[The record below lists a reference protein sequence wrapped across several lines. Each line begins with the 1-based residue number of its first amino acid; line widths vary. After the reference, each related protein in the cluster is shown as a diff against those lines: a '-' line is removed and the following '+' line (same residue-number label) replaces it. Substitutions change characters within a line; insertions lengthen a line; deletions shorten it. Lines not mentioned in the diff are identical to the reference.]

1 MVQDEKRRRAP
12 AMSHEER
19 RDAIVRTTL
28 PLLVEHG
35 GNVSTTQIAAAAGIA
50 EGTVFRAFQDKR
62 DLLFACMRAGMDCED
77 EIERI
82 ARIDPGRPLQE
93 RLTEA
98 IGAVSG
104 YLDRIGTIRQAL
116 QATGISRKDIES
128 HVHSHDDGHNESN
141 DKDKDKDKDSK
152 PGPPKELR
160 RVARA
165 VAELFEQ
172 STEPLRLDRQ
182 QAARMLLGLVFTNRM
197 HAHGLGET
205 MARPEELVDLFLH
218 GVIRTNEG
226 TRP

>member
-1 MVQDEKRRRAP
+1 MVEDEKRRRAP

-19 RDAIVRTTL
+19 RNAIVRTTL

-77 EIERI
+77 EVERI

-98 IGAVSG
+98 IGTVSG
-104 YLDRIGTIRQAL
+104 YLDRVGTIGQAL

-128 HVHSHDDGHNESN
+128 QVHCHDEGHQGRNESN
-141 DKDKDKDKDSK
+141 DKGKDGK

-165 VAELFEQ
+165 VAELLEQ

-205 MARPEELVDLFLH
+205 MTRPEELVDLFLH
-218 GVIRTNEG
+218 GVIRTDEG

>member
-1 MVQDEKRRRAP
+1 MVEDVKRRRAP

-19 RDAIVRTTL
+19 RDAIVRTTV
-28 PLLVEHG
+28 PLLIEHG
-35 GNVSTTQIAAAAGIA
+35 GNVSTTQIAAAAAIA

-62 DLLFACMRAGMDCED
+62 DLLFACMQAAMDCED
-77 EIERI
+77 EVGRI
-82 ARIDPGRPLQE
+82 ARIDPGRPLQD

-98 IGAVSG
+98 IDAISG
-104 YLDRIGTIRQAL
+104 YLDRIGTIGQAL
-116 QATGISRKDIES
+116 HATGISRKDIEA
-128 HVHSHDDGHNESN
+128 HVRCHDDDEGHDDGHDEGKN
-141 DKDKDKDKDSK
+141 DK

-165 VAELFEQ
+165 VAEVFEQ

-182 QAARMLLGLVFTNRM
+182 QAARMLLGLVFANRM

-218 GVIRTNEG
+218 GVIRTDEG
-226 TRP
+226 NRP